1 METRVGQHLTRVRGS
16 CAIKT
21 VLPRVPGDG
30 RRSKGELT
38 HLLDMPPQ
46 AWPLC
51 ILTSRPQWWPGPPS
65 GYAHYSEWLPPFPGE
80 ASTRTSAA
88 TPQSWPWLLLLGP
101 PRCLQSI
108 GSELLAWPRPDTAV
122 TMVTSGEVGEAE
134 GGEAVSWGIIVQ
146 IWEATY
152 LGRPHRGNEIVWRHF
167 SHHCLIL
174 AGKKTV
180 FVCED
185 MCVCVCVRARNF
197 TNSVEACLHEVHSVT
212 SDHMDYVRV
221 ILWLEYRAWAPEECL
236 CVVCRKRSWWHKGRQ
251 GGDWWETAL
260 EKILKRWKQGF
271 RWWDSD

>member
-65 GYAHYSEWLPPFPGE
+65 GYAHLHPHICGHAPVMALAPPPG
-80 ASTRTSAA
+80 SSSLSPVHRLRAA
-88 TPQSWPWLLLLGP
+88 GLTP
-101 PRCLQSI
+101 PRHSRDHGDFWGGGGGGGRRSCQLGYYCPDLGGHLSGTPTQGKWDS
-108 GSELLAWPRPDTAV
+108 LAALFPPL
-122 TMVTSGEVGEAE
+122 SYL
-134 GGEAVSWGIIVQ
+134 SWKEDSVC
-146 IWEATY
+146 
-152 LGRPHRGNEIVWRHF
+152 VWRH
-167 SHHCLIL
+167 
-174 AGKKTV
+174 V
-180 FVCED
+180 R
-185 MCVCVCVRARNF
+185 VCVCVRARNF